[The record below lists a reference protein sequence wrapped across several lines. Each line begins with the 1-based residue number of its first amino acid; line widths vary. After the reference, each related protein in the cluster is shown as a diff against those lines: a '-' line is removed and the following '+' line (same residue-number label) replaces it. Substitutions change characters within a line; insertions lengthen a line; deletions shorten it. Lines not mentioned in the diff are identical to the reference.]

1 MKQFLKYIS
10 FSLVLALGFTSCDA
24 DDDNQLDDV
33 RDVGG
38 YAHLTNTRIS
48 QFDTDSDL
56 NIDIFTASG
65 VTAETVEII
74 HDGAVIGTA
83 DISGETA
90 TFSSSVLGD
99 IAAGSYPVRV
109 RATFSNG
116 NVSERPFTITVVN
129 SLTISADNPDEAS
142 LTELPEVELDYDTY
156 NLAATIDNVDLHL
169 KNGSAGTYMDAGVDV
184 DGAVE
189 VGDTN
194 YQQLNLA
201 VNDTLYYRFTATSG
215 TLSQSAESYI
225 VIVEESEDEDED
237 GDTDGDEDGDT
248 DGDEDGDTD
257 GDTDGDE
264 DGDEDGDTDG
274 DTDGDEDGDED
285 GDTDGDTDGDEDG
298 DEDGDTD
305 GDTDGDED
313 GDSDG
318 DEDGDEDEDDEE

>member
-24 DDDNQLDDV
+24 DDENQLDDV

-38 YAHLTNTRIS
+38 YAHLTTPRIS
-48 QFDTDSDL
+48 QFDTNSDL
-56 NIDIFTASG
+56 SIDLFTASG
-65 VTAETVEII
+65 VTVESVEII
-74 HDGAVIGTA
+74 KDGAVIGTA
-83 DISGETA
+83 TVSGETA
-90 TFSSSVLGD
+90 TFNSSILGAL
-99 IAAGSYPVRV
+99 AAGTQSIRI
-109 RATFSNG
+109 RATLSNG
-116 NVSERPFTITVVN
+116 NVAEQPFNITVVN
-129 SLTISADNPDEAS
+129 SLSLHGDNPEEAT
-142 LTELPEVELDYDTY
+142 LTGLDTITVNYNTY

-169 KNGSAGTYMDAGVDV
+169 KNGSAGTYVDSGVDV

-189 VGDTN
+189 LGDTN
-194 YQQLNLA
+194 YQELNLA

-215 TLSQSAESYI
+215 ELNQSVEDYI
-225 VIVEESEDEDED
+225 VIIEEPEDE
-237 GDTDGDEDGDT
+237 GNGDE
-248 DGDEDGDTD
+248 D

-298 DEDGDTD
+298 DEDGEEDGDEDGDTD

-313 GDSDG
+313 GDTDG
-318 DEDGDEDEDDEE
+318 DEDGDTDGDGDDEE